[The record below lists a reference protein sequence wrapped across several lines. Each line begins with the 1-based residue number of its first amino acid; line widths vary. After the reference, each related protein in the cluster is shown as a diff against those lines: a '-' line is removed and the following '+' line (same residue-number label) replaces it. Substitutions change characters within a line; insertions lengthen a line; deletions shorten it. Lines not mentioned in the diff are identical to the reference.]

1 MKILIIEDD
10 KEIVE
15 LLKESLKRELFI
27 IDYAYDG
34 KNGLFLYKTNHYD
47 LLIVDYNLPEKTG
60 IEIIKEVREENKDI
74 KVIILTVD
82 SSQETKESF
91 FNLGI
96 DDYITKPFIFK
107 EFLSRIKAIMR
118 RPTITQKSIYK
129 IDDLTVDIDRHL
141 VTRNKKSI
149 YLTFKELM
157 LLEFFLKN
165 RGKVVS
171 RTILMENIWDFNAD
185 PFSNT
190 VESHILKLRRKLDPQ
205 RNKRDLIHTIKGRG
219 YKLDLKKW

>member
-27 IDYAYDG
+27 VDYAYDG
-34 KNGLFLYKTNHYD
+34 KDGLFLYRTNHYD

-60 IEIIKEVREENKDI
+60 IEIIKEIKSENKNI
-74 KVIILTVD
+74 KTIILTVD
-82 SSQETKESF
+82 STQETKESF
-91 FNLGI
+91 FNLGV
-96 DDYITKPFIFK
+96 DDYITKPFVFK
-107 EFLSRIKAIMR
+107 EFLSRIKAVMR
-118 RPTITQKSIYK
+118 RPAIIQKSIYK
-129 IDDLTVDIDRHL
+129 IDDLVVDIDKHS
-141 VTRNKKSI
+141 VTRDKKSI

-157 LLEFFLKN
+157 LLEFLLKN
-165 RGKVVS
+165 RGKVIS
-171 RTILMENIWDFNAD
+171 RTVLMENLWDFNAD

-205 RNKRDLIHTIKGRG
+205 RNKRNLIHTIKGRG

>member
-27 IDYAYDG
+27 IDYAYNG
-34 KNGLFLYKTNHYD
+34 KDGLFLYRTNHYD
-47 LLIVDYNLPEKTG
+47 LLIIDYNLPDKNG
-60 IEIIKEVREENKDI
+60 IEIIKEIRMEDKNI
-74 KVIILTVD
+74 KTIALTVD
-82 SSQETKESF
+82 STQETKEAF
-91 FNLGI
+91 FNLGV
-96 DDYITKPFIFK
+96 DDYITKPFVFK
-107 EFLSRIKAIMR
+107 EFLSHIKAVMR
-118 RPTITQKSIYK
+118 RPAIAQKSIYK
-129 IDDLTVDIDRHL
+129 IDDLVVDMEKHSVI
-141 VTRNKKSI
+141 RNKKSI

-157 LLEFFLKN
+157 LLEFLLKN

-171 RTILMENIWDFNAD
+171 RTILMENLWDFNAD

-205 RNKRDLIHTIKGRG
+205 RNKRNLIHTIKGRG

>member
-27 IDYAYDG
+27 VDYAYDG
-34 KNGLFLYKTNHYD
+34 KDGLFLYRTNHYD

-60 IEIIKEVREENKDI
+60 IEIIKEIKSENKNI
-74 KVIILTVD
+74 KTIILTVD
-82 SSQETKESF
+82 STQETKESF
-91 FNLGI
+91 FNLGV
-96 DDYITKPFIFK
+96 DDYITKPFVFK
-107 EFLSRIKAIMR
+107 EFLSRIKAVMR
-118 RPTITQKSIYK
+118 RPAITQKSIYK
-129 IDDLTVDIDRHL
+129 IDDLVVDIDKHS
-141 VTRNKKSI
+141 VTRDKKSI

-157 LLEFFLKN
+157 LLEFLLKN
-165 RGKVVS
+165 RGKVIS
-171 RTILMENIWDFNAD
+171 RTVLMENLWDFNAD

-205 RNKRDLIHTIKGRG
+205 RNKRNLIHTIKGRG

>member
-15 LLKESLKRELFI
+15 LLKESLKRELFVV
-27 IDYAYDG
+27 DYAYNG
-34 KNGLFLYKTNHYD
+34 KDGLFLYRTNHYD
-47 LLIVDYNLPEKTG
+47 LLIVDYNLPEKNG
-60 IEIIKEVREENKDI
+60 IEVIKEIKSENKNI
-74 KVIILTVD
+74 KTIILTVD
-82 SSQETKESF
+82 STQETKELF

-107 EFLSRIKAIMR
+107 EFLSRVKAVIR
-118 RPTITQKSIYK
+118 RPAIAQKIIYK
-129 IDDLTVDIDRHL
+129 IDDLVVDMDKHS
-141 VTRNKKSI
+141 VMRNKKSI

-157 LLEFFLKN
+157 LLEFLLKN
-165 RGKVVS
+165 RGKVIS
-171 RTILMENIWDFNAD
+171 RTVLMENIWDFNAD

>member
-15 LLKESLKRELFI
+15 LLKESLKRELFVV
-27 IDYAYDG
+27 DYAYNG
-34 KNGLFLYKTNHYD
+34 KDGLFLYRTNHYD

-60 IEIIKEVREENKDI
+60 IEIIKEIKSENKNI
-74 KVIILTVD
+74 KTIILTVD
-82 SSQETKESF
+82 STQDTKESF

-107 EFLSRIKAIMR
+107 EFLSRIKAVIR
-118 RPTITQKSIYK
+118 RPAITQKSIYK
-129 IDDLTVDIDRHL
+129 IDDLTVDMDKHSVI
-141 VTRNKKSI
+141 RNKKSI

-157 LLEFFLKN
+157 LLEFLLKN
-165 RGKVVS
+165 RGKVIS
-171 RTILMENIWDFNAD
+171 RTVLMENLWDFNAD

-205 RNKRDLIHTIKGRG
+205 KNKRNLIHTIKGRG